1 MYVPHLLYPFLC
13 QGHVGCFD
21 VLAIV
26 NRIHSFYIFKGF
38 YTLGNN
44 TTIKFGVD
52 DGLVW
57 EKGYFDAA
65 LLGGWVLAEY
75 ISKHKV

>member
-1 MYVPHLLYPFLC
+1 MAV
-13 QGHVGCFD
+13 
-21 VLAIV
+21 V
-26 NRIHSFYIFKGF
+26 NRIHSFCIFKGF

-44 TTIKFGVD
+44 TTMRFGVD

-65 LLGGWVLAEY
+65 LLLGGWVLAEY